1 MRYLNSEHELSNT
14 REGAGRLEAMTKL
27 NVPYAEKDE
36 ARRLGARWD
45 GERKTWYVPAGVM
58 LTTFERWLPKF
69 DMKAPRGARKPRK
82 RRSK

>member
-45 GERKTWYVPAGVM
+45 GERKTWYAPAGSM

-82 RRSK
+82 RRSR

>member
-45 GERKTWYVPAGVM
+45 GERKTWYVPAGAM

-69 DMKAPRGARKPRK
+69 DTKAPRAKRK
-82 RRSK
+82 RRTR

>member
-1 MRYLNSEHELSNT
+1 
-14 REGAGRLEAMTKL
+14 MTKL

-45 GERKTWYVPAGVM
+45 GERKTWYVPAGAI

-69 DMKAPRGARKPRK
+69 DLKAAGGRRKPRK
-82 RRSK
+82 PRGRRAQ